1 MMIARID
8 GATRVCGEGQG
19 YEPLPLR
26 DEVEDGWPV
35 MVTAW
40 TPTPAELQRLLAGA
54 SVQVRI
60 VGKVPPPMRVGTGPI
75 PE

>member
-1 MMIARID
+1 MLIARID
-8 GATRVCGEGQG
+8 GATRICGEGQG
-19 YEPLPLR
+19 YEPLPIR
-26 DEVEDGWPV
+26 DETMDGWPV

-40 TPTPAELQRLLAGA
+40 TPTPAELQALVAGA

-60 VGKVPPPMRVGTGPI
+60 LGKVPPPMIVGVGPV